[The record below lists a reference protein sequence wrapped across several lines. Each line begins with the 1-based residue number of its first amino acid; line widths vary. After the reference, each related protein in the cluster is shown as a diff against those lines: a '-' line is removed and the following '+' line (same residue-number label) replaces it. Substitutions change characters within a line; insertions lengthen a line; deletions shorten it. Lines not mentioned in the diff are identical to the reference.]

1 MKERKKKKG
10 SKTVQSEIL
19 SLRLA
24 KKKRKKKDGRPL
36 FRDKDYSFTALEKK
50 QTSKTFF
57 FCF

>member
-24 KKKRKKKDGRPL
+24 KKKEKKKMVDL
-36 FRDKDYSFTALEKK
+36 FSETKITVSLH
-50 QTSKTFF
+50 
-57 FCF
+57 